1 MDLGVDISLGILDVS
16 ETGIRLLVSEKVNPD
31 GEVTVTLDS
40 PALGRPLRMVSR
52 VAWCVQTRNSI
63 YCVGIRF
70 DKRLRYMDITS
81 MA

>member
-16 ETGIRLLVSEKVNPD
+16 ETGIRLLVGQKLNQD
-31 GEVTVTLDS
+31 DEVTVTLDS
-40 PALGRPLRMVSR
+40 PNIGRPLRIVSR
-52 VAWCVQTRNSI
+52 VAWCVQTRNNI
-63 YCVGIRF
+63 YCAGIQF